1 MHIFEIS
8 ETGGFF
14 GSRPWLFNQ
23 PLGQAQAKSK
33 VLTQVDNIGIN
44 PCMHGSVACFVFLP
58 FLSGGLGTG
67 LVWARSKHEW

>member
-8 ETGGFF
+8 ERGVFF
-14 GSRPWLFNQ
+14 GSRCSINL
-23 PLGQAQAKSK
+23 LGRRKQKARFLTK
-33 VLTQVDNIGIN
+33 VDIIGIN